1 MRGIGQMA
9 ESTGNS
15 NGGLYFIVGALVV
28 AVLVIGFFAFGGSF
42 GGGSSHKLDVTIETP
57 KK

>member
-1 MRGIGQMA
+1 MA
-9 ESTGNS
+9 ENTQNS

-28 AVLVIGFFAFGGSF
+28 AVLVIGFFALGGSLT
-42 GGGSSHKLDVTIETP
+42 GNHKVDVTIETP